1 MPFVIFFAL
10 LLLLLTTLM
19 HYEVLVGL
27 SRVLPGMNMPPRLK
41 LVLVIFGAFGS
52 HLLQILLYGAA
63 YYLLSHAFGNAW
75 ALNTSLYFSAETFT
89 SLGFGD
95 IVPTG
100 AVRLLAGTECLNGL
114 LLIGWSASYT
124 YISMERFWQQSQ

>member
-1 MPFVIFFAL
+1 VPFVIFFAL

-100 AVRLLAGTECLNGL
+100 AGDCSPAPN
-114 LLIGWSASYT
+114 A
-124 YISMERFWQQSQ
+124 